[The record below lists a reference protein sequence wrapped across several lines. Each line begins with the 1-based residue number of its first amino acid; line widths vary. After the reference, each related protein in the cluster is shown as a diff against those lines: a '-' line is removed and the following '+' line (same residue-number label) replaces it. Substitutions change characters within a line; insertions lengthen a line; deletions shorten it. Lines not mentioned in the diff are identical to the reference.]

1 MSILKGTM
9 SYSSFSIKSEA
20 PLAPEAILEKLR
32 LFKFKALHPHGE
44 DSEAWGW
51 CPYQAEYDL
60 DKSIE
65 IRDFLYDDKIV
76 LSMRVDVISL
86 PKELLKSNIKKSIKS
101 YYQDHKKWP
110 DKVIKKEI
118 EKAEMKAL
126 RARVLP
132 KTKIIEA
139 MWDQKQGRLR
149 VFCRAQKQLDQFN
162 DLFAQTF
169 LSRPLP
175 KDFSG
180 LALQHKEAIEALSF
194 QPLFAMPQPVDV
206 Q

>member
-9 SYSSFSIKSEA
+9 SYSSFSAKSEA
-20 PLAPEAILEKLR
+20 ALTPQAILEKLR
-32 LFKFKALHPHGE
+32 LFKFKALHPQGE

-60 DKSIE
+60 EKTIE

-76 LSMRVDVISL
+76 LSMRIDVISL
-86 PKELLKSNIKKSIKS
+86 PKELLKASIKKSIKS

-110 DKVIKKEI
+110 DKIIKKEI
-118 EKAEMKAL
+118 EKAEIKAL

-169 LSRPLP
+169 LTRPSP

-180 LALQHKEAIEALSF
+180 AALEHKDRVEALSF
-194 QPLFAMPQPVDV
+194 QPLFVMPQQVEV